1 MLCNGC
7 GELYPEQFLSGSI
20 YGSLCELCE
29 SLFVDIGDE
38 AADATHNAQTGVMM
52 PESGEVH

>member
-7 GELYPEQFLSGSI
+7 NELYSEQFLSGSI

-29 SLFVDIGDE
+29 SIMVDNMDE
-38 AADATHNAQTGVMM
+38 DAEATRKEAH
-52 PESGEVH
+52 